1 MKKKIHIPAILL
13 FVALIV
19 PTACPGQFF
28 GNMNINRDSLMRV
41 RDSLNKLT
49 VADHAQMMGQL
60 GIQIVRPGRDP
71 NSSDPSRQPNY
82 DELKAN
88 PYCFYPDALT
98 TFDGRQVKNAG
109 MWKKI
114 RRPELVKVFE
124 EEVYGRI
131 PDHVPAIHWKTIKE
145 EKARL
150 GGIPVMIR
158 QLLGVVDNSDCPL
171 LYNPI
176 IPSLRP

>member
-1 MKKKIHIPAILL
+1 MRKAIVVFAILL
-13 FVALIV
+13 SVGVIA
-19 PTACPGQFF
+19 PSACPGQFF

-88 PYCFYPDALT
+88 PYCFYPD
-98 TFDGRQVKNAG
+98 VSCN
-109 MWKKI
+109 I
-114 RRPELVKVFE
+114 RKLPHNFIYLQNLK
-124 EEVYGRI
+124 
-131 PDHVPAIHWKTIKE
+131 
-145 EKARL
+145 L
-150 GGIPVMIR
+150 
-158 QLLGVVDNSDCPL
+158 NSQ
-171 LYNPI
+171 
-176 IPSLRP
+176 